1 MKKDKR
7 EKLLLSMN
15 LIDEEYVEEAN
26 IKKTKQP
33 FHWRKFAAIAACV
46 AVALTAVGVGV
57 GWGVLQQ
64 PDEEHIPEHLV
75 AYADSEYFS
84 VIRKLDAYYS
94 EQTGSTE
101 DHFLSKDPVDES
113 GTDYGIT
120 DNQVKGVTEADL
132 IKRSDRYIF
141 YLTNQALNV
150 YSIAGEDSEQV
161 GTYHLTPS
169 VADTMKSAEKMKV
182 CDAEFY
188 LSEDFKTATI
198 ISVWFYADR
207 KGFGT
212 DIVLLDVSDPTNIV
226 EKKTVHLDSGYISSR
241 LVDGTLLWIGSYTP
255 KSTIDYADVTTFI
268 PQIQTEEGCVSIP
281 MDGIIV
287 PDELTSA
294 TYIVLCMLDQDTL
307 TIQDSA
313 AFLSYSSD
321 VYVSRQTVYATRTYS
336 NVLTKDTVTTT
347 TIMTEISGV
356 SYQKNALN
364 WIGSVSI
371 AGSVKDQYSLDEYD
385 GILRAVTTTEV
396 AKAGN
401 YEGGSRF
408 QSSHTNASLYC
419 IDLSKWTV
427 VAKVKDF
434 APEGESVQSVRFN
447 GDAAYVCT
455 AEVITIS
462 DPVFFFDLSDLDH
475 ITYTD
480 TGTIQ
485 GYSTSLISFGDG
497 YLVGIGVGD
506 TRDSVKLEVYRE
518 SKDGVVSVCSYQ
530 VDHAWYITDYKS
542 YLIDR
547 ENQLIGLGIYEMN
560 YEPDITNY
568 FLFSYH
574 EGNLTPVIKTRIKDN
589 IYNLESIRAVY
600 IDGYLYVLSGEQF
613 EVVPVDLTETAQ

>member
-1 MKKDKR
+1 
-7 EKLLLSMN
+7 
-15 LIDEEYVEEAN
+15 
-26 IKKTKQP
+26 
-33 FHWRKFAAIAACV
+33 
-46 AVALTAVGVGV
+46 
-57 GWGVLQQ
+57 
-64 PDEEHIPEHLV
+64 
-75 AYADSEYFS
+75 
-84 VIRKLDAYYS
+84 
-94 EQTGSTE
+94 
-101 DHFLSKDPVDES
+101 
-113 GTDYGIT
+113 
-120 DNQVKGVTEADL
+120 
-132 IKRSDRYIF
+132 
-141 YLTNQALNV
+141 
-150 YSIAGEDSEQV
+150 
-161 GTYHLTPS
+161 
-169 VADTMKSAEKMKV
+169 
-182 CDAEFY
+182 
-188 LSEDFKTATI
+188 
-198 ISVWFYADR
+198 
-207 KGFGT
+207 
-212 DIVLLDVSDPTNIV
+212 
-226 EKKTVHLDSGYISSR
+226 
-241 LVDGTLLWIGSYTP
+241 
-255 KSTIDYADVTTFI
+255 
-268 PQIQTEEGCVSIP
+268 
-281 MDGIIV
+281 
-287 PDELTSA
+287 
-294 TYIVLCMLDQDTL
+294 
-307 TIQDSA
+307 
-313 AFLSYSSD
+313 
-321 VYVSRQTVYATRTYS
+321 
-336 NVLTKDTVTTT
+336 
-347 TIMTEISGV
+347 MTEISGV

-434 APEGESVQSVRFN
+434 APEGESVQSVRFDGN
-447 GDAAYVCT
+447 AAYVCT

-518 SKDGVVSVCSYQ
+518 SEDGVVSVCSYQ
-530 VDHAWYITDYKS
+530 MDHAWYITDYKS